1 MKFGLLFSQQV
12 PPGSGLSWREP
23 YDDMLT
29 CLPLAED
36 LGYESCFQ
44 VSHHAQKDGLCPGPL
59 IACAGAAA
67 VTKRMRIGT
76 GVLLV
81 PMYAPLK
88 LAEDVAVL
96 DNLSGGRFV
105 FGVAPGY
112 VAKEFEAHGVP
123 REERVGRF
131 EEAPDQATTE
141 RERRWLEQR
150 GLTPDLIRRAEDAAP
165 EHREWFQRALHAGV
179 KMALGSD
186 ILPLRQSALLEMG
199 LWIRDGATPW
209 QALQAATRNAAEL
222 CGVGDQSGTVEA
234 GKVADLIVV
243 AANPLEDIENL
254 GQLLLVLK
262 DGKVVSDRRGV
273 E

>member
-12 PPGSGLSWREP
+12 PPASGLSWREP
-23 YDDMLT
+23 YDDMLS
-29 CLPLAED
+29 CLPRAED

-67 VTKRMRIGT
+67 VTKHMRVGT

-96 DNLSGGRFV
+96 DNLSGGRFI

-112 VAKEFEAHGVP
+112 VAREFEAHGVP

-131 EEAPDQATTE
+131 EEALDLMTRAWTE
-141 RERRWLEQR
+141 ETFSSTAVITRCPRR
-150 GLTPDLIRRAEDAAP
+150 
-165 EHREWFQRALHAGV
+165 
-179 KMALGSD
+179 
-186 ILPLRQSALLEMG
+186 
-199 LWIRDGATPW
+199 
-209 QALQAATRNAAEL
+209 N
-222 CGVGDQSGTVEA
+222 
-234 GKVADLIVV
+234 
-243 AANPLEDIENL
+243 
-254 GQLLLVLK
+254 
-262 DGKVVSDRRGV
+262 
-273 E
+273 